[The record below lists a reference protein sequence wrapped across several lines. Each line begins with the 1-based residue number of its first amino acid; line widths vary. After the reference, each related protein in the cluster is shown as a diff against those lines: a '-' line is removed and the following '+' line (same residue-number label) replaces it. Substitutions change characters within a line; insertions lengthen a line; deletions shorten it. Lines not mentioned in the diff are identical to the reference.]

1 MRFQLLLPMERY
13 WVIVIFSGIRM
24 TVFWAERGQEV
35 VIGDMMNP
43 MAVRAL
49 LLLAAANWWSLEP
62 LHAPKDATIDVLIAR
77 SGLKSVRP
85 ASNREL
91 IRRVSFDLIGLP
103 PSPSEV
109 DAFVN
114 DPSPKAFET
123 VVDRLLK
130 SPHFGER
137 WARYWLDIAR
147 YSEDDVLGL
156 SQESYPNAWRYRDWV
171 IEAYNRDL
179 PYNSFVKAQI
189 AADLMEGDYGM
200 DLRPALGFFGLGP
213 WYYTIAPPPIA
224 RADERHDRVDVVTR
238 GFLGLTV
245 ACARCHDHKFDPIPT
260 KDYYALAGVFASS
273 EYKEFALAPE
283 TETTRYDAHQQKIKD
298 LEKSFKDA
306 VQQLSMQL
314 AESLATKIAN
324 KEHLD
329 LATSER
335 WQKYL
340 DKKDREYSFPLDTIA
355 SRALEVFAEKK
366 SIDSGN
372 EAAVAATRPKKGA
385 AKTRL
390 PNGYETYDEFCPGCQ
405 VEAKALEREKYYLWS
420 DLFKYP
426 GGVLVYK
433 EEDLGPYLAQ
443 AEKDRIA
450 KMKAELEQL
459 KKDSPAPYPFLHAI
473 GERAQPVNLKVS
485 LRGDPY
491 NLGEDAPRHFLSVL
505 GGQHFTSGSGRLE
518 LAEAIVKTP
527 IAARVA
533 ANRIWG
539 NLFGSYLVNSP
550 SNFGKLG
557 SKPSNPDLL
566 EYLAQRLIDNKWS
579 QKSLIREIVLSK
591 TYQLSSESNTENEA
605 NDPGNKFYWR
615 ANRRRLDAES
625 TRDAILA
632 VSGALDGK
640 IGGPPVDLA
649 KDESRR
655 TIYGKVSRFR
665 LADSLSL
672 FDFPHPSITSEK
684 RNVTLVP
691 LQRLFFL
698 NSEFVESRSAALA
711 GRLKDGSIRD
721 AYRMI
726 LGREPNEREA
736 KLGENFLKT
745 ADWKQYAQ
753 VLLSSN
759 EFSFVD

>member
-1 MRFQLLLPMERY
+1 
-13 WVIVIFSGIRM
+13 
-24 TVFWAERGQEV
+24 
-35 VIGDMMNP
+35 
-43 MAVRAL
+43 MAIRAL
-49 LLLAAANWWSLEP
+49 VLLAAANWWSLEP
-62 LHAPKDATIDVLIAR
+62 LHAPKDVTIDSLIAR

-85 ASNREL
+85 ATKQEL
-91 IRRVSFDLIGLP
+91 IRRVSFDLTGLP
-103 PSPSEV
+103 PSPGEEG
-109 DAFVN
+109 DY
-114 DPSPKAFET
+114 ET
-123 VVDRLLK
+123 VVDRLLA
-130 SPHFGER
+130 SSQFGER
-137 WARYWLDIAR
+137 WARHWLDIAR

-171 IEAYNRDL
+171 VEAYNRDL
-179 PYNSFVKAQI
+179 PYNTFVKAQI
-189 AADLMEGDYGM
+189 AGDLMDGNFPM

-245 ACARCHDHKFDPIPT
+245 ACARCHDHKFDPIST

-283 TETTRYDAHQQKIKD
+283 SETARYDAHQKKIKD
-298 LEKSFKDA
+298 LEKSIKDS
-306 VQQLSMQL
+306 VQELSLHL
-314 AESLATKIAN
+314 AESLARKIAY
-324 KEHLD
+324 KEPVD
-329 LATSER
+329 SETSER

-340 DKKDREYSFPLDTIA
+340 AKKDREYTFPQDTIA
-355 SRALEVFAEKK
+355 SRALDIFAEKK
-366 SIDSGN
+366 KLDAGN
-372 EAAVAATRPKKGA
+372 EAAVSATRPKEGA
-385 AKTRL
+385 IKTRL
-390 PNGYETYDEFCPGCQ
+390 PNGYETYDDFCPGCQ
-405 VEAKALEREKYYLWS
+405 VVAKTLEREKYYLWS

-426 GGVLVYK
+426 GGALVYK
-433 EEDLGPYLAQ
+433 EEELAPFL
-443 AEKDRIA
+443 AAADKDRIA
-450 KMKAELEQL
+450 RLKSELEQL
-459 KKDSPAPYPFLHAI
+459 KKDSPAPYPFLHGI
-473 GERAQPVNLKVS
+473 GDRAEPVNLKVS

-491 NLGEDAPRHFLSVL
+491 NLGDEVPRHFLTVL
-505 GGQHFTSGSGRLE
+505 GGQPFTSGSGRLE

-557 SKPSNPDLL
+557 NKPVNADLL
-566 EYLAQRLIDNKWS
+566 EYLAQRLIDYKWS

-591 TYQLSSESNTENEA
+591 TYRLSSDTDAEN
-605 NDPGNKFYWR
+605 NKTDPDNKLYWR
-615 ANRRRLDAES
+615 ANRRRLDAEA

-640 IGGPPVDLA
+640 IGGPSVDLA
-649 KDESRR
+649 TDESRR

-698 NSEFVESRSAALA
+698 NSEFVEHRAAALA
-711 GRLKDGSIRD
+711 GRFSKQGSIRD
-721 AYRMI
+721 IY
-726 LGREPNEREA
+726 LLLFGREPKPREIE
-736 KLGENFLKT
+736 LGEQFLKT

-759 EFSFVD
+759 EFSFID

>member
-1 MRFQLLLPMERY
+1 
-13 WVIVIFSGIRM
+13 
-24 TVFWAERGQEV
+24 
-35 VIGDMMNP
+35 
-43 MAVRAL
+43 MAVHGL
-49 LLLAAANWWSLEP
+49 VLLAAANWWSLEP
-62 LHAPKDATIDVLIAR
+62 LHAPKDATIDALIAR
-77 SGLKSVRP
+77 PGLRSVRP
-85 ASNREL
+85 ASRREL
-91 IRRVSFDLIGLP
+91 IRRVSFDLTGLP
-103 PSPSEV
+103 PSPLDV
-109 DAFVN
+109 DNFIN
-114 DPSPKAFET
+114 DSSAKAFEN
-123 VVDRLLK
+123 VVERLLG
-130 SPHFGER
+130 SQHFGER

-171 IEAYNRDL
+171 VEAFNRDL
-179 PYNSFVKAQI
+179 PYSLFVKAQI
-189 AADLMEGDYGM
+189 AGDLVEGDFGM
-200 DLRPALGFFGLGP
+200 DPRPALGFLGLGP

-260 KDYYALAGVFASS
+260 KDYYGLAGVFASS

-283 TETTRYDAHQQKIKD
+283 KETALYDAHQQKIKD
-298 LEKSFKDA
+298 LEKSIKDEI
-306 VQQLSMQL
+306 QKLSLQSAL
-314 AESLATKIAN
+314 SLAGKIVN
-324 KEHLD
+324 KEQLD
-329 LATSER
+329 PATSER

-340 DKKDREYSFPLDTIA
+340 AKQDREYSFPMETIA
-355 SRALEVFAEKK
+355 SRAIDVAAEKK
-366 SIDSGN
+366 ILDSEN

-385 AKTRL
+385 LKTRL
-390 PNGYETYDEFCPGCQ
+390 PNGYETYDDFCPGCQ
-405 VEAKALEREKYYLWS
+405 VVAKSLEREKYYLWS

-426 GGVLVYK
+426 GGALVYK
-433 EEDLGPYLAQ
+433 EEDLGPFLVPAD
-443 AEKDRIA
+443 KDRIA
-450 KMKAELEQL
+450 KMKSDLEQL
-459 KKDSPAPYPFLHAI
+459 KKDSPPAYPFLHGI
-473 GERAQPVNLKVS
+473 GDRAQPVNLKVS

-491 NLGEDAPRHFLSVL
+491 NLGDETPRHFPAVL
-505 GGQHFTSGSGRLE
+505 GGQPFTSGSGRLE

-557 SKPSNPDLL
+557 SKPTNSDLL
-566 EYLAQRLIDNKWS
+566 EYLAQRLIDYKWS
-579 QKSLIREIVLSK
+579 QKSLIREIVLSG
-591 TYQLSSESNTENEA
+591 TYRLSSDSDPDSDLK
-605 NDPGNKFYWR
+605 DPGNKLYWR
-615 ANRRRLDAES
+615 ANRRRLDAEA

-632 VSGALDGK
+632 VSGSLDGK
-640 IGGPPVDLA
+640 IGGPSVDLA

-665 LADSLSL
+665 LAESLSL

-691 LQRLFFL
+691 MQRLFFL
-698 NSEFVESRSAALA
+698 NSEFVESRAAA
-711 GRLKDGSIRD
+711 MGERFKGGSIRD
-721 AYRMI
+721 AYRVVF
-726 LGREPNEREA
+726 GREPNPREIE
-736 KLGENFLKT
+736 LGESFLKT

-759 EFSFVD
+759 EFSFID